1 MRFSVD
7 ILLLGDTKLTD
18 LINFKLGSE
27 LDTVWTWVLQSG
39 WVQKKCAPPPPRE
52 SKFIFQPNNFFSG
65 NAFADLISPNTRNAK
80 FLGVR
85 TLLYSSAETSQAK
98 LSNWTGLDSAK
109 PIRTYHST
117 ERELILKLCGW
128 DKKKMGKK
136 NLNEISRNAAIA
148 VFNLDMKAAIEILK
162 SGCTGSKGVRFL
174 FCSLLL
180 IFYEFCMFLTLS
192 CIAGWQRFVK

>member
-1 MRFSVD
+1 METVLFWTIQCWYFVVRRYKIDGFEQFQTWFRTRHSLD
-7 ILLLGDTKLTD
+7 
-18 LINFKLGSE
+18 LGS
-27 LDTVWTWVLQSG
+27 TVRVS
-39 WVQKKCAPPPPRE
+39 QKKNVPPE
-52 SKFIFQPNNFFSG
+52 SKFIFQQNNFFSG

-180 IFYEFCMFLTLS
+180 IL
-192 CIAGWQRFVK
+192 